1 MNLREIAKNINKV
14 RMPKLK
20 RLARYSR
27 IDVLENK
34 SRKEIIDEIKSSNM
48 YKKLMSSWDKKKDK
62 IREELEKSLYAN
74 RAIKKAIKR
83 NTWEM

>member
-48 YKKLMSSWDKKKDK
+48 YKKLMSSWDKKKIK
-62 IREELEKSLYAN
+62 LEKN
-74 RAIKKAIKR
+74 
-83 NTWEM
+83 